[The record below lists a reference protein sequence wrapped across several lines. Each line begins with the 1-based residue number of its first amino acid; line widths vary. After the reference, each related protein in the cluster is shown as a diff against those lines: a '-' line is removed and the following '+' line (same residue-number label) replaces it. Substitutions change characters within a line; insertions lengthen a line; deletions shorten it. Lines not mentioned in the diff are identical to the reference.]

1 MSNNAAI
8 TKLSKTHHSNKIKKT
23 PAQVAVGI
31 IVNILLIFLAI
42 LIIVPVI
49 WMLMCAFRPE
59 IELMKYPPKFFPQKL
74 TMENFT
80 NLLKRLQIWTYLK
93 NSVIYCVFTVVP
105 QLFINSL
112 AGYAFARFQF
122 KGKNVIFIMVLA
134 TMMIPFQVIMVPLFL
149 EIVKLG
155 MYDNYAGLLIP
166 NWGVA
171 ICIFMTRA
179 AYAGL
184 PKELEEA
191 ARIDGLS
198 EFGIYLKIMTPLVK
212 PVLVTNLVLG
222 INGAWNDLLWPLLM
236 TSTPSMRTLAN
247 GIALFLETSLQYGT
261 AFAGAFIS
269 VIPMMILYIFGQRY
283 FIEGTATSGLKG

>member
-1 MSNNAAI
+1 MNI
-8 TKLSKTHHSNKIKKT
+8 RKIKSS
-23 PAQVAVGI
+23 PAKLITDI
-31 IVNILLIFLAI
+31 IVVIFLSALA
-42 LIIVPVI
+42 LIILVPVI
-49 WMLMCAFRPE
+49 WMLLCAFRPE
-59 IELMKYPPKFFPQKL
+59 VELMKYPPKFWPQSL

-80 NLLKRLQIWTYLK
+80 NLLQRLQIFVYLK
-93 NSVIYCVFTVVP
+93 NSVIYCIFTVVP
-105 QLFINSL
+105 QLAINSL
-112 AGYAFARFQF
+112 AGYAFARFRF
-122 KGKNVIFIMVLA
+122 KGKNVLFIMVLA

-149 EIVKLG
+149 EVVKLG

-171 ICIFMTRA
+171 MCIFMTRA

-198 EFGIYLKIMTPLVK
+198 EFGIYLRIMTPLIK
-212 PVLVTNLVLG
+212 PTLVTNLVLG

-236 TSTPSMRTLAN
+236 TTTPKMRTLAN

-269 VIPMMILYIFGQRY
+269 VIPMMVLYIFGQRY
-283 FIEGTATSGLKG
+283 FVEGTATAGLKG

>member
-1 MSNNAAI
+1 M
-8 TKLSKTHHSNKIKKT
+8 KLSKIKQS
-23 PAQVAVGI
+23 PAKLFTGI
-31 IVNILLIFLAI
+31 LTTVMLSILSLLIL
-42 LIIVPVI
+42 VPVI
-49 WMLMCAFRPE
+49 WMLLCAFRPE
-59 IELMKYPPKFFPQKL
+59 VELMRYPPKFWPQML
-74 TMENFT
+74 TTENFT
-80 NLLKRLQIWTYLK
+80 NLLQRLQIFVYLK
-93 NSVIYCVFTVVP
+93 NSVIYCIFTVVP
-105 QLFINSL
+105 QIIINSL
-112 AGYAFARFQF
+112 AGYAFARFRF
-122 KGKNVIFIMVLA
+122 RGKNVLFIMVLA

-149 EIVKLG
+149 EVVRLG

-171 ICIFMTRA
+171 MCIFMTRA

-198 EFGIYLKIMTPLVK
+198 EFGIYLKIMTPLIK
-212 PVLVTNLVLG
+212 PTIVTNLVLG

-236 TSTPSMRTLAN
+236 TTTPKMRTLAN

-269 VIPMMILYIFGQRY
+269 VIPMMLLYIFGQRY
-283 FIEGTATSGLKG
+283 FVEGTATAGLKG

>member
-1 MSNNAAI
+1 MSN
-8 TKLSKTHHSNKIKKT
+8 
-23 PAQVAVGI
+23 VAVVSGRRHMKIRKSPAEI
-31 IVNILLIFLAI
+31 ILKVIITILLLILAMLI
-42 LIIVPVI
+42 LVPVF
-49 WMLMCAFRPE
+49 WMLACAFRPE
-59 IELMKYPPKFFPQKL
+59 VELMRYPPKFFPQAL
-74 TMENFT
+74 TMENFS
-80 NLLKRLQIWTYLK
+80 NLLQRLQIWVYLK
-93 NSVIYCVFTVVP
+93 NSIIYCIFTVVP
-105 QLFINSL
+105 QLMINSL
-112 AGYAFARFQF
+112 AGYAFARFHF

-134 TMMIPFQVIMVPLFL
+134 TMMIPFQVIIVPLFL
-149 EIVKLG
+149 EVVKFG

-171 ICIFMTRA
+171 MCIFMTRA

-198 EFGIYLKIMTPLVK
+198 EFGIYLKIMTPLIK
-212 PVLVTNLVLG
+212 PTIVTNLVLG

-236 TSTPSMRTLAN
+236 TTTPKMRTLAN

-269 VIPMMILYIFGQRY
+269 VIPMMLLYIFGQRY
-283 FIEGTATSGLKG
+283 FVEGTATSGLKG

>member
-1 MSNNAAI
+1 MSTEAI
-8 TKLSKTHHSNKIKKT
+8 ELEFENQGHKVRYSNRI
-23 PAQVAVGI
+23 VGDAFVGLVLVLI
-31 IVNILLIFLAI
+31 ALLI
-42 LIIVPVI
+42 LIPVI
-49 WMLMCAFRPE
+49 WMLLCAFRPE
-59 IELMKYPPKFFPQKL
+59 SELMKYPPKFFPESF
-74 TMENFT
+74 TIENFS
-80 NLLKRLQIWTYLK
+80 NLLQRLQILTYLK
-93 NSVIYCVFTVVP
+93 NSIIYCIFTTVP

-112 AGYAFARFQF
+112 AGYAFARYQF
-122 KGKNVIFIMVLA
+122 KGKNVIFIAVLA

-149 EIVKLG
+149 EVVKLG

-179 AYAGL
+179 AYAAL

-191 ARIDGLS
+191 ARMDGLS
-198 EFGIYLKIMTPLVK
+198 EFGIYWKIMTPLIM
-212 PVLVTNLVLG
+212 PTLMTNLVLG

-269 VIPMMILYIFGQRY
+269 VIPMMILYIFGQQY
-283 FIEGTATSGLKG
+283 FVEGTATSGLKG

>member
-1 MSNNAAI
+1 MSGTAR
-8 TKLSKTHHSNKIKKT
+8 TTMQLHTRHHMKRSPGERLLMLI
-23 PAQVAVGI
+23 AV
-31 IVNILLIFLAI
+31 ILLLILALLI
-42 LIIVPVI
+42 LIPVI

-59 IELMKYPPKFFPQKL
+59 IELMRYPPQFWPQQL

-80 NLLKRLQIWTYLK
+80 NLLKRLKIFTYLK
-93 NSVIYCVFTVVP
+93 NSIIYCVFTTFP

-112 AGYAFARFQF
+112 AGYAFARYQF
-122 KGKNVIFIMVLA
+122 KGKNVLFIMVLA

-179 AYAGL
+179 AYAAL

-191 ARIDGLS
+191 ARIDGMS
-198 EFGIYLKIMTPLVK
+198 EFGIYLKIMTPLIK
-212 PVLVTNLVLG
+212 PTLVTNLVLG

-236 TSTPSMRTLAN
+236 TTTPAMRTLAN
-247 GIALFLETSLQYGT
+247 GIALFLESSLQYGT

-269 VIPMMILYIFGQRY
+269 VIPMMVLYIFGQRY
-283 FIEGTATSGLKG
+283 FVEGTATSGLKG

>member
-1 MSNNAAI
+1 MSATAK
-8 TKLSKTHHSNKIKKT
+8 TTMQLHRRRMKRSPAETALS
-23 PAQVAVGI
+23 VLAV
-31 IVNILLIFLAI
+31 ILLVLLAL
-42 LIIVPVI
+42 LIIIPVI
-49 WMLMCAFRPE
+49 WMLLCAFRPE
-59 IELMKYPPKFFPQKL
+59 IELMRYPPKFWPQEL

-80 NLLKRLQIWTYLK
+80 NLLKRLKIFTYLK
-93 NSVIYCVFTVVP
+93 NSVIYCVFTTFP

-112 AGYAFARFQF
+112 AGYAFARYQF
-122 KGKNVIFIMVLA
+122 KGKNVLFIMVLA

-179 AYAGL
+179 AYAAL

-191 ARIDGLS
+191 ARIDGMS
-198 EFGIYLKIMTPLVK
+198 EFGIYLKIMTPLIK
-212 PVLVTNLVLG
+212 PTLVTNLVLG

-236 TSTPSMRTLAN
+236 TTTPAMRTLAN
-247 GIALFLETSLQYGT
+247 GIALFLESSLQYGT

-269 VIPMMILYIFGQRY
+269 VIPMMVLYIFGQRY
-283 FIEGTATSGLKG
+283 FVEGTATSGLKG

>member
-1 MSNNAAI
+1 MSNVA
-8 TKLSKTHHSNKIKKT
+8 LVSVRRHNKIQRSPLEVFLK
-23 PAQVAVGI
+23 I
-31 IVNILLIFLAI
+31 ISTILLSFLAL

-49 WMLMCAFRPE
+49 WMLLCAFRPE
-59 IELMKYPPKFFPQKL
+59 VELMRYPPKFWPESL

-80 NLLKRLQIWTYLK
+80 NLLQRLQIWVYLK
-93 NSVIYCVFTVVP
+93 NSIIYCVFTVVP
-105 QLFINSL
+105 QLCINSL
-112 AGYAFARFQF
+112 AGYAFARFRF

-149 EIVKLG
+149 EVVKFG

-171 ICIFMTRA
+171 MCIFMTRA

-198 EFGIYLKIMTPLVK
+198 EFGIYLKIMTPLIK
-212 PVLVTNLVLG
+212 PTIVTNLVLG

-236 TSTPSMRTLAN
+236 TTTPKMRTLAN

-269 VIPMMILYIFGQRY
+269 VIPMMLLYIFGQRY
-283 FIEGTATSGLKG
+283 FVEGTATSGLKG